1 MINFWKLIIIL
12 FISSVAC
19 SCTDDGHFFLDKE
32 YSITI
37 PDDLKGVYAWSYSPI
52 DSDTG
57 YCPANTDFIFHI
69 EFGNDDIIRFYRNNE
84 EILAGKYFKNK
95 YGPVYIKAEDF
106 TYSISIGDDGKH
118 ILINNFPFNGTNYF
132 FKADEHTWKP
142 DLSYVEPFEG
152 FYIAHWYSYVLNV
165 LNGQPIT
172 YFEFYCINKSDDYT
186 PLIQLDKPAKVRFLP
201 PDLKTLDGYSF
212 KEDSI
217 TKVVHVPDL
226 HDNGIADK
234 YYYAVRSIE

>member
-1 MINFWKLIIIL
+1 MIKIVKFILIL
-12 FISSVAC
+12 FTASIVC
-19 SCTDDGHFFLDKE
+19 SCNDDGQFFLDKDN
-32 YSITI
+32 SVSI

-57 YCPANTDFIFHI
+57 YFPANTDYIFHI
-69 EFGNDDIIRFYRNNE
+69 EFGNDDIIRFYRNKE
-84 EILAGKYFKNK
+84 EILDGKLFKST
-95 YGPVYIKAEDF
+95 YSVYIKAEDF
-106 TYSISIGDDGKH
+106 TYSISIGNEGKY
-118 ILINNFPFNGTNYF
+118 IMINDFPFNGTNYF

-165 LNGQPIT
+165 LHGQPIT
-172 YFEFYCINKSDDYT
+172 YFEFYCMNKSDDYT
-186 PLIQLDKPAKVRFLP
+186 PLIQFDKPVKVRFFP
-201 PDLKTLDGYSF
+201 PDFKTLDGFTF

-217 TKVVHVPDL
+217 TNVVHVPDL
-226 HDNGIADK
+226 HDTGIADK